1 MLSLQSLCIG
11 KHVQRSREVVI
22 TPWRVPSSLIG
33 PVELLVD
40 PDIPGKYSLHPQSN
54 EKLAELGYICR
65 GESGNGSSHN
75 TKKEDLQLP
84 DLEEGFFEVEDI
96 LERRLCKST
105 LTYKYKVR
113 FKGYGAAEDMW
124 LPSSS
129 FNRTIHFKTTSKDG

>member
-1 MLSLQSLCIG
+1 M
-11 KHVQRSREVVI
+11 
-22 TPWRVPSSLIG
+22 
-33 PVELLVD
+33 
-40 PDIPGKYSLHPQSN
+40 
-54 EKLAELGYICR
+54 
-65 GESGNGSSHN
+65 
-75 TKKEDLQLP
+75 P